1 MKKLLLLFAVLLSTV
16 SGWADVTDL
25 PEITTDL
32 NNPIYYT
39 IYNTRSQQPGG
50 PMYWAGDDVGM
61 KDGGATLPIADK
73 YKFYFTGSHDALYVH
88 NAATTKK
95 LASVGAG
102 SSAKG
107 SWTDEGT
114 VWAVGVSP
122 RGGGLAFGPK
132 GGLNGNSCWNE
143 CNYTTGA
150 GYPDFTTWSAND
162 DGSVFVCEKIKDIVI
177 PEVGKY
183 YTIECPLFEQQQG
196 EKKAL
201 YVDGTSLKWGSID
214 FTNKNYYWELV
225 DNGGSYILR
234 NIGTGT
240 YLNESGAMSETY
252 SNITIKVLA
261 YYGLKQYNIVAGT
274 YVLHAGGHAS
284 GNGNSGSIVNH
295 SAGSNSASAWSFV
308 ERTNPDDATE
318 IDVVYSFKYNGV
330 EKRNQTTRTLL
341 GVEYPGFTVDFP
353 DFIVKPSKPEGQIS
367 SEGVVNGQIEKE
379 FVLTDN
385 LPFKASDP
393 EENIENW
400 YWYFMTLHATDPDY
414 LNYVSDDAVLVS
426 DMKTIDTSLG
436 NATEAYEW
444 AFVGN
449 PFDGFSIINHAAGK
463 DKALNAIE
471 AGGAVGTATDNVFQI
486 TSSPHGTNGFYMQCK
501 TGTYTNRFNR
511 QGGLVVYWSG
521 ADAGSTFMVKDA
533 VDISELNFELNDN
546 AGNTFSGT
554 YQGYQLVTEPTLTG
568 AYDHRFSNKSFN
580 ESMFRA
586 TVSFPF
592 PVSSKT
598 GETADVSVLI
608 SGWKGTKA
616 ETYFKYYVDGSNVKV
631 TSVSPTGENARN
643 FEWSIYPYLDGSDF
657 RFTIKNLGTGKYI
670 QTTAEAEATEE
681 GTVTVGDE
689 ATANYFNWE
698 ADNRFKIVGKNLRLS
713 VTLPDTED
721 QHLGVDEG
729 HNGCNTFI
737 TNTINYV
744 NNWKTQNI
752 AVLGY
757 VGAYPAI
764 LQVGINA
771 VENYSN
777 MATFKSGHAEDII
790 SLEEGQYYHIKCV
803 APKKGNS
810 GDVTYNTLT
819 FNGSSNLVT
828 AQYDIKNV
836 NQVFKFEKVSENEDK
851 YYLLSPNAGKYL
863 NKINQGNYRGS
874 VVQKSEACKVELLQ
888 YADVFAQYRLHNS
901 ESNSAAHC
909 LFAENH
915 PTEAVPYGVSGW
927 ELGANSASAW
937 YLIPATDTEIDVA
950 ISEAGAATFYTSVP
964 VTIPVGVTAE
974 YVKANGNEGS
984 DGFLNYTLLKNT
996 IPANSAVVLI
1006 GSPET
1011 YTFNVTSDPSETI
1024 TDNLLFGYS
1033 ADTSVEGTDHV
1044 NPADPSTAGYHIY
1057 ALADIDEVVAFYPFA
1072 KTTYKAGKA
1081 YLDVSSIL
1089 SSGLQVRSFNIF
1101 DNDNETAIKEVQS
1114 LENENVEIYDLSG
1127 RRLDKPAKGVN
1138 VIGGKLVV
1146 K

>member
-1 MKKLLLLFAVLLSTV
+1 MKKLLFLFAVLLGTV
-16 SGWADVTDL
+16 GAWADVTDL
-25 PEITTDL
+25 PEITTDV

-39 IYNTRSQQPGG
+39 IYNTRSQEPGG

-95 LASVGAG
+95 LASLGNG
-102 SSAKG
+102 NKSKG

-122 RGGGLAFGPK
+122 KGGGLAFGPK

-150 GYPDFTTWSAND
+150 GNPDFTTWSAND
-162 DGSVFVCEKIKDIVI
+162 DGSVFVCEKIIDVVI

-201 YVDGTSLKWGSID
+201 YVEGTSLKWGSID
-214 FTNKNYYWELV
+214 FTNKNYYWMLE
-225 DNGGSYILR
+225 DNGGSYILK
-234 NIGTGT
+234 NLGTGT
-240 YLNESGAMSETY
+240 YLNESGAVSETY

-261 YYGLKQYNIVAGT
+261 YYGLNQYNIVAGT
-274 YVLHAGGHAS
+274 YVLHAGGHDS

-295 SAGSNSASAWSFV
+295 SAGRNSASAWSFV
-308 ERTNPDDATE
+308 ERKNPDEVDRIE
-318 IDVVYSFKYNGV
+318 VVYSFKYNGV
-330 EKRNQTTRTLL
+330 EKRNQTTTTLL

-353 DFIVKPSKPEGQIS
+353 DFIVKPSKPQGQIS
-367 SEGVVNGQIEKE
+367 SEGVVNGKMEIEYE
-379 FVLTDN
+379 LTDN
-385 LPFKASDP
+385 LPFKASTSVQ
-393 EENIENW
+393 NIEN
-400 YWYFMTLHATDPDY
+400 WYFMTLHATDPDY
-414 LNYVSDDAVLVS
+414 LNYVSDGAVLDS
-426 DMKTIDTSLG
+426 NKKTIDTSLG

-471 AGGAVGTATDNVFQI
+471 AGGAVGTAPDNVFQI
-486 TSSPHGTNGFYMQCK
+486 TRSPHGTNGFYMQCT
-501 TGTYTNRFNR
+501 TGNYKDRFNR
-511 QGGLVVYWSG
+511 QGGKVVYWSG

-568 AYDHRFSNKSFN
+568 ANNHSFSNKSFN

-592 PVSSKT
+592 PVSKT
-598 GETADVSVLI
+598 DESADVSVLI
-608 SGWKGTKA
+608 SGWRGTKD
-616 ETYFKYYVDGSNVKV
+616 ECYLKYYVDASSNVKV
-631 TSVSPTGENARN
+631 TSVSPTGENACN
-643 FEWSIYPYLDGSDF
+643 FEWSIYPYLNEGDF

-670 QTTAEAEATEE
+670 QTTATGEATEA
-681 GTVTVGDE
+681 GTVTVGE
-689 ATANYFNWE
+689 KATATYFNWE
-698 ADNRFKIVGKNLRLS
+698 ADNRFKIVDKNLRLS
-713 VTLPDTED
+713 VTSSDPGD

-729 HNGCNTFI
+729 HGGCNTFI
-737 TNTINYV
+737 TNTIGYV

-757 VGAYPAI
+757 VGAYPPT
-764 LQVGINA
+764 LQDQINA
-771 VENYSN
+771 VVNYSD
-777 MATFKSGHAEDII
+777 MATFKSEHDEDII

-803 APKKGNS
+803 APKTGNS

-863 NKINQGNYRGS
+863 NKIVTGGTLVS

-888 YADVFAQYRLHNS
+888 YTDVFAQYRLHNS
-901 ESNSAAHC
+901 EGNDRQC
-909 LFAENH
+909 LFAENN
-915 PTEAVPYGVSGW
+915 PGGTVPYGVSGW
-927 ELGANSASAW
+927 NDGANSASAW

-950 ISEAGAATFYTSVP
+950 ISDAGAATFYTSVP

-984 DGFLNYTLLKNT
+984 DGFLNYTILKNT

-1114 LENENVEIYDLSG
+1114 LENENVKIYDLTG

-1138 VIGGKLVV
+1138 IIGGKLVV